1 MISKEKIKKIN
12 SEIYKA
18 HINKVIRAII
28 IYGSWARGDNDKNS
42 DIDILVICELYTE
55 NVANKI
61 EECIERV
68 LYEYQTDISIYSSK
82 KYEVL
87 LGCRALFLHH
97 IYAEG
102 EIIYVRSKKY
112 TKDYLFG
119 KLKEF
124 KGISEDMLLYDRMLD
139 KTKYSIS
146 VNCINYFDLNILA
159 LLARNTMI
167 LICYFFK
174 EAKYGKNE
182 VYEKCSQLLGKK
194 FEFDNCNYL
203 KLMEYRSYYN
213 RKNIIIELPSKE
225 EINEYICQIE
235 QLIKLGLKEMH
246 ISNSIDRLYYLLNDN
261 PGHNLYTSYEI
272 FTDFDRD
279 LYMYLNKYMVKKY
292 NVKIDS
298 IARPFIEEMYEKYND
313 DFVRTIYRIFYKVK
327 ELKKNSSNYSIDCPD
342 IYSEINSVSIKSYHN
357 VLDKLLEFLCNNKI
371 LCKGLNRFIKQEK
384 TIIDELQCLRKYIEK
399 NLTSN

>member
-87 LGCRALFLHH
+87 LGCGALFLHH

-124 KGISEDMLLYDRMLD
+124 K
-139 KTKYSIS
+139 
-146 VNCINYFDLNILA
+146 
-159 LLARNTMI
+159 
-167 LICYFFK
+167 
-174 EAKYGKNE
+174 
-182 VYEKCSQLLGKK
+182 
-194 FEFDNCNYL
+194 
-203 KLMEYRSYYN
+203 
-213 RKNIIIELPSKE
+213 
-225 EINEYICQIE
+225 
-235 QLIKLGLKEMH
+235 
-246 ISNSIDRLYYLLNDN
+246 
-261 PGHNLYTSYEI
+261 
-272 FTDFDRD
+272 
-279 LYMYLNKYMVKKY
+279 
-292 NVKIDS
+292 
-298 IARPFIEEMYEKYND
+298 
-313 DFVRTIYRIFYKVK
+313 
-327 ELKKNSSNYSIDCPD
+327 
-342 IYSEINSVSIKSYHN
+342 
-357 VLDKLLEFLCNNKI
+357 
-371 LCKGLNRFIKQEK
+371 
-384 TIIDELQCLRKYIEK
+384 
-399 NLTSN
+399 